1 MADKIDT
8 VDARRKLKPR
18 RQPYWQ
24 RDAKGCYVGFRKMT
38 ADSTGTW
45 WARSRDPETGK
56 QTEHGLGAFEPFPDH
71 ERFDR
76 ATTAARKWFEH
87 VGLGGSVV
95 ASTVMAACDDYVEHL
110 REERREKTADDL
122 EGRYRR
128 WVKPFAIAGI
138 ELSKLKREQV
148 KAYRKKLL
156 STPVAVNNAGEQR
169 TRALDTVNRDMSAVR
184 AALNYAKSQ
193 GKATTDLAWAEELKP
208 IKDAGRRRELYLDR
222 DQRRALIGK
231 APADL
236 AVFLK
241 GMCLLPLRPGALA
254 ALTVADFDKRLGV
267 LKVGTDKHGQDR
279 KIRLPKTTAEMLTE
293 CSKDKL
299 PAAPLFARAD
309 GKAWD
314 KDGWKWPFR
323 AAVEAAELPAETV
336 AYTLRHSVITDL
348 VGDGLPTLTVAQ
360 ISGTSVAMI
369 EQHYGHLRSDSAAD
383 ALAKLAL

>member
-1 MADKIDT
+1 MAGKIVT
-8 VDARRKLKPR
+8 VTDRAKLKPR
-18 RQPYWQ
+18 RQPYWH
-24 RDAKGCYVGFRKMT
+24 RDSKGCYVGYRKMT
-38 ADSTGTW
+38 ATSAGTW

-56 QTEHGLGAFEPFPDH
+56 QTEHGLGDFEQFPDH
-71 ERFDR
+71 TRFDR
-76 ATTAARKWFEH
+76 ATAAAREWFAH
-87 VGLGGSVV
+87 VGQGGSVV
-95 ASTVMAACDDYVEHL
+95 SSSVMDACTDYVKHL

-122 EGRYRR
+122 DGRYRR
-128 WVKPFAIAGI
+128 WVKPYTIAGI

-156 STPVAVNNAGEQR
+156 STPVAVNKDGKKR
-169 TRALDTVNRDMSAVR
+169 PRALDTVNRDMSGLR
-184 AALNYAKSQ
+184 AALNYAKAQ

-208 IKDAGRRRELYLDR
+208 IKDAGRRRGLYLDR
-222 DQRRALIGK
+222 AQRRALIDK

-236 AVFLK
+236 ALFLR
-241 GMCLLPLRPGALA
+241 GMCVLPLRPGALA

-279 KIRLPKTTAEMLTE
+279 KIRMPKATATMLTE

-314 KDGWKWPFR
+314 KDGWKWPFKT
-323 AAVEAAELPAETV
+323 AVEAAELPAETV

-369 EQHYGHLRSDSAAD
+369 EKHYGHLRSDSAAD
-383 ALAKLAL
+383 ALARLAL